1 MSGEVR
7 MITARENF
15 LERLEWWKQLGQADE
30 GENLARLHLIQA
42 CGAVWNDKGKVPRLY
57 YDDVMD
63 AIRNCE
69 DFRQWE
75 ENGHTYAGA
84 AQKISPILKAIGP
97 IG

>member
-15 LERLEWWKQLGQADE
+15 HNQLERWVQINNADA
-30 GENLARLHLIQA
+30 GASLARLDLIQA

-57 YDDVMD
+57 YDDIRV
-63 AIRNCE
+63 AIDNYAFA
-69 DFRQWE
+69 DQWE

-84 AQKISPILKAIGP
+84 AQKISHTLKAEP
-97 IG
+97 AA